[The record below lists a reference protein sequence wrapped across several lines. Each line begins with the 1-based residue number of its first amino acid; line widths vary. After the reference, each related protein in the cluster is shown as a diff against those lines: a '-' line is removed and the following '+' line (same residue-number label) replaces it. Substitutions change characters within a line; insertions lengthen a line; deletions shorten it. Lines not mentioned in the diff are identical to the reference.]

1 MSLKPAQTEAQLA
14 ALAAAA
20 DRANR
25 PTSLLTIPFVLLIVT
40 VLFSV
45 WAYRGLATQ
54 RSIVQARQVQMVKVA
69 QFVERIKG
77 QQKQNIDLA
86 AIYPPA
92 PFLGS
97 QVGDETWKTQGRGF
111 REPPTISQ
119 VSSTR
124 VDNNSSIYRSDV
136 TVTVNN
142 EELSNIFTATD
153 ATLNHE
159 FLKGR
164 AFVSQ
169 ANLTPT
175 GTGWRAVLRFSVYE
189 KK

>member
-1 MSLKPAQTEAQLA
+1 MALKPAQTEAQLA
-14 ALAAAA
+14 SLAAAA
-20 DRANR
+20 DRANK
-25 PTSLLTIPFVLLIVT
+25 PTSLLTIPVVLLIVT
-40 VLFSV
+40 VLFGV
-45 WAYRGLATQ
+45 WAYRGLAAQ
-54 RSIVQARQVQMVKVA
+54 RSIVQARQAQAVKVA
-69 QFVERIKG
+69 HFVEQIKG
-77 QQKQNIDLA
+77 QQKQSIDMA
-86 AIYPPA
+86 AIYPPS

-97 QVGDETWKTQGRGF
+97 YVDDTWEAQARSF
-111 REPPTISQ
+111 RETPTVSQ

-142 EELSNIFTATD
+142 EELSTIFKAAD

-175 GTGWRAVLRFSVYE
+175 GTGWRAVLRFSLYE